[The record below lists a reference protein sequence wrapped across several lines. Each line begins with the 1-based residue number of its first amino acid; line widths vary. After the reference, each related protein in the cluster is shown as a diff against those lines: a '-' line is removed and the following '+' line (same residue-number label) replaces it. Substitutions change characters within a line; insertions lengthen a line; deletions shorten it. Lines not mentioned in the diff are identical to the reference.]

1 MENFKRK
8 HLKWDIQILRTKM
21 DKNKTCPLELAQI
34 MSEMANKLK
43 WSQGRID
50 LNEKFERKH

>member
-8 HLKWDIQILRTKM
+8 HRKWDIQKLRTKM
-21 DKNKTCPLELAQI
+21 DENQKCPLELAQL

-43 WSQGRID
+43 
-50 LNEKFERKH
+50 

>member
-1 MENFKRK
+1 
-8 HLKWDIQILRTKM
+8 M
-21 DKNKTCPLELAQI
+21 DKNKKCPLELAQMI
-34 MSEMANKLK
+34 SEMANKLK

>member
-1 MENFKRK
+1 MENLKRK
-8 HLKWDIQILRTKM
+8 HLKWDIQKLRTKM
-21 DKNKTCPLELAQI
+21 GKNKKCPLELAQMI
-34 MSEMANKLK
+34 SEMANKLK

>member
-1 MENFKRK
+1 M
-8 HLKWDIQILRTKM
+8 LRTKM
-21 DKNKTCPLELAQI
+21 DKNKKCPLELAQI